1 MHFTGEAAAGGA
13 PGPAPWTRRRR
24 LGPRAV
30 RPPLPLGA
38 RSAGG
43 GGRWT
48 LRRAPL
54 PSPPDGD
61 APGTAGQAPP
71 LPFGL
76 YLTGLEAL
84 RRSHSFSKGIW
95 FRARVI
101 SQNPLAFDTP
111 PPPPRYLPPP
121 PFPFCLPPLSPDD
134 RSAVFR
140 GVALAR
146 AQGIPTPARFP
157 VWTGF
162 QRCDQGCFPGDTSLG
177 RTLHRARICTALM
190 PRKEMQNATVLVI
203 LRCF

>member
-1 MHFTGEAAAGGA
+1 MSVECLQMRPDSGPLCTLRAKQPPEGRPALRPGRGAAVWDPGPCARRCPSAPDLRGEEAA
-13 PGPAPWTRRRR
+13 GPSE
-24 LGPRAV
+24 G
-30 RPPLPLGA
+30 
-38 RSAGG
+38 
-43 GGRWT
+43 
-48 LRRAPL
+48 
-54 PSPPDGD
+54 PPDGD
-61 APGTAGQAPP
+61 VPGTAGQAPP

-111 PPPPRYLPPP
+111 PPPRYPP

-146 AQGIPTPARFP
+146 AQGIPTAARFP

-162 QRCDQGCFPGDTSLG
+162 QRCDQGCFPGDTSL
-177 RTLHRARICTALM
+177 
-190 PRKEMQNATVLVI
+190 
-203 LRCF
+203 

>member
-121 PFPFCLPPLSPDD
+121 SLSVLPATPLSGRPVGRVSWCRT
-134 RSAVFR
+134 RSCSGYSDSRSVP
-140 GVALAR
+140 GVDWIPAL
-146 AQGIPTPARFP
+146 
-157 VWTGF
+157 
-162 QRCDQGCFPGDTSLG
+162 
-177 RTLHRARICTALM
+177 
-190 PRKEMQNATVLVI
+190 
-203 LRCF
+203 